1 MEILELPP
9 AMITDLAMGN
19 SDPIAIV
26 KKYDYTFEDYMKMA
40 TYDWFHRAVAE
51 RKTQLESEGFTA
63 KIKFGAMAEDLLA
76 NAYRAAVVSDSV
88 AIKLDVA
95 KYLSKISGLE
105 PQPGIQAVGGAGFS
119 VTFNF
124 NGSPPVTIEGVPN
137 AQEERTT
144 SRSDI
149 EDIRVVDSNLPG
161 REPGILDALA
171 LPVSVW
177 ENNTD
182 LDDGS
187 DQAESAVVRV

>member
-40 TYDWFHRAVAE
+40 TYDWFHRAVAA
-51 RKTQLESEGFTA
+51 RKTPLESEGFTA

-119 VTFNF
+119 VTINF
-124 NGSPPVTIEGVPN
+124 PNQPALNATPHTSDQPHSITIEGVST
-137 AQEERTT
+137 Q
-144 SRSDI
+144 
-149 EDIRVVDSNLPG
+149 
-161 REPGILDALA
+161 LDAEDA
-171 LPVSVW
+171 EEITLPEIREINS
-177 ENNTD
+177 D
-182 LDDGS
+182 LTYDET
-187 DQAESAVVRV
+187 ESATTA

>member
-105 PQPGIQAVGGAGFS
+105 PQPNAVQLGGGGGAFQL
-119 VTFNF
+119 VINF
-124 NGSPPVTIEGVPN
+124 GAGQSSQQAPIVIDATAEQVEELDKSTAHQYVHPFEMSNGDLRDGV
-137 AQEERTT
+137 
-144 SRSDI
+144 
-149 EDIRVVDSNLPG
+149 G
-161 REPGILDALA
+161 
-171 LPVSVW
+171 
-177 ENNTD
+177 D
-182 LDDGS
+182 LS
-187 DQAESAVVRV
+187 DQE